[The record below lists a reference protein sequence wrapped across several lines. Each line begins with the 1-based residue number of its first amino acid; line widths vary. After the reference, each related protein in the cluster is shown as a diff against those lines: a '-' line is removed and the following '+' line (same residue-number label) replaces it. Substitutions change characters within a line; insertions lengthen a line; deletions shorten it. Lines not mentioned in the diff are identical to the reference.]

1 MKRVSIL
8 IVLTLA
14 TFTVAF
20 AQPKVLKNFDELMAA
35 LNAGYNV
42 RVVIHYGKC
51 KLVADNEVQ
60 DKSPDAIGGMAID
73 TYEYFAPKAVRGN
86 ENAFVVFSENKLIQ
100 NPKGKGFVYNYAKFK
115 VESTGK
121 VKVIVMYLDPNT
133 QEELMSENFLP
144 NLAIALRSKP
154 FIFTVNR
161 YKQWNCYRF
170 SRKLLSI

>member
-1 MKRVSIL
+1 MKRIMLL
-8 IVLTLA
+8 IALA
-14 TFTVAF
+14 YAALMCAN
-20 AQPKVLKNFDELMAA
+20 AQPKALKNFDELMAA

-42 RVVIHYGKC
+42 RVVIYYGKC

-60 DKSPDAIGGMAID
+60 DKSPDAIGGMTID

-121 VKVIVMYLDPNT
+121 VKVTVMYLDPNT
-133 QEELMSENFLP
+133 QEELMSENFFTEFSDSAKEQ
-144 NLAIALRSKP
+144 AIY
-154 FIFTVNR
+154 F
-161 YKQWNCYRF
+161 YRQ
-170 SRKLLSI
+170 

>member
-60 DKSPDAIGGMAID
+60 DKSPDAIGGMAIE

-121 VKVIVMYLDPNT
+121 VKVTVMYLDPNT
-133 QEELMSENFLP
+133 QEELMSENFFTEFGDSAKEQ
-144 NLAIALRSKP
+144 AIY
-154 FIFTVNR
+154 F
-161 YKQWNCYRF
+161 YRQ
-170 SRKLLSI
+170 